1 MALHDTDA
9 LIVETATTAES
20 LPDPTT
26 VTGRTNLLSNTG
38 TAAVVWSSTG
48 ATPFSVGG
56 VLSATVTIPAGQSLA
71 VQSDGA
77 HWVAKS
83 SGQRQFAAGTAV
95 SAAGGIVTI
104 TFATPFAVVPNIVG
118 VVQGA
123 AGSAAPFY
131 LLLTSVTTTGATFEV
146 RTSAAVTVA
155 LIGLTVLLGSTASVG
170 TTINWIA
177 TVPGST
183 P

>member
-9 LIVETATTAES
+9 LIIETATTAES

-26 VTGRTNLLSNTG
+26 VTGRSNLLSNTG
-38 TAAVVWSSTG
+38 TAAVVWSSSG

-56 VLSATVTIPAGQSLA
+56 MLIATVSIPAGQSLA
-71 VQSDGA
+71 MQSDGT

-95 SAAGGIVTI
+95 SVAGGIVNVV
-104 TFATPFAVVPNIVG
+104 FPVPFAVAPI
-118 VVQGA
+118 VQGQVLTP
-123 AGSAAPFY
+123 AGNPAPFY
-131 LLLTSVTTTGATFEV
+131 LNLTAVTTTTATFEV
-146 RTSAAVTVA
+146 RNSAAVTVA
-155 LIGLTVLLGSTASVG
+155 LLGLTILLGSTASVG
-170 TTINWIA
+170 TTIQWIA
-177 TVPGST
+177 TQPGAT

>member
-1 MALHDTDA
+1 MPLHDTDA
-9 LIVETATTAES
+9 LIVETATAAES

-26 VTGRTNLLSNTG
+26 VNGRTHLLENTG
-38 TAAVVWSSTG
+38 TVAVVWSSVG

-56 VLSATVTIPAGQSLA
+56 LLAATVTIPAGQSLA

-95 SAAGGIVTI
+95 SAAAGIATI
-104 TFATPFAVVPNIVG
+104 VFPVPFPVAP
-118 VVQGA
+118 VVQGQVLTA
-123 AGSAAPFY
+123 AGSNAPFY
-131 LLLTSVTTTGATFEV
+131 LNLTAVSTTGCTFEV
-146 RTSAAVTVA
+146 RTSAAVSVA
-155 LIGLTVLLGSTASVG
+155 LIGLTILLGSTAAVG
-170 TTINWIA
+170 TTIQWIA
-177 TVPGST
+177 TTPGAT